1 MALIEADESLRFQKV
16 SLTREEAEVLNS
28 WRNNA
33 IRDLGIGMSIA
44 SIASW
49 LVTGRLNNFFRANIA
64 AAAGISFGLWRCS
77 KSLESSV
84 EQSLSLHGTRL
95 QREVAGIMV
104 KKYPHDAWGM
114 QLVSKYFVS
123 ENVYD
128 DSSSDMPK
136 QRWRLRNFF
145 SANLDSFQRTVEDS
159 YENATHLEGNNMK
172 KPTAGEDSFVSRRK
186 TNQKSDLEQKK
197 VGMTADDD
205 ATSDPFDCIFG
216 PADNV
221 DEIHHQSPDASHTLP
236 RKHGR
241 SHRRSR
247 RRHQTHHKETSD
259 PHNRS

>member
-28 WRNNA
+28 WRNKA

-49 LVTGRLNNFFRANIA
+49 L
-64 AAAGISFGLWRCS
+64 AAGISFGLWRCS

-197 VGMTADDD
+197 VSMTADDD

>member
-1 MALIEADESLRFQKV
+1 MSLLEADELLRLQKV
-16 SLTREEAEVLNS
+16 PVTREEAEVLNS

-33 IRDLGIGMSIA
+33 IRDLGIGMSIG

-49 LVTGRLNNFFRANIA
+49 LVTRRLNNFFRANIA
-64 AAAGISFGLWRCS
+64 AAVGISFGLWRCS
-77 KSLESSV
+77 KSMESSV

-95 QREVAGIMV
+95 QRELAGIIV
-104 KKYPHDAWGM
+104 KKYQHDSLGM
-114 QLVSKYFVS
+114 QLVSKYFIS

-128 DSSSDMPK
+128 DLSPDKPK

-145 SANLDSFQRTVEDS
+145 SENLDSFQRTGEDS

-172 KPTAGEDSFVSRRK
+172 KPNAGEDSFVSRRK

-197 VGMTADDD
+197 MSADGD
-205 ATSDPFDCIFG
+205 ADPFDCIFG
-216 PADNV
+216 PADNA

-247 RRHQTHHKETSD
+247 RRHQTHQQETSD
-259 PHNRS
+259 THNRS